1 MLMPLA
7 EQRGGAELALGHL
20 LSHASDLGVEWHL
33 IFFEDGPMVRH
44 ARELGF
50 DAQVIR
56 AGRLRQPW
64 RMWRCIRQIAAVA
77 RAVRAD
83 AIFSWMG
90 KAQLYGG
97 PAALLAGV
105 PALWFQHGIPS
116 QRGAIDALATLL
128 PAALVLTC
136 SRTAAEAQQRLW
148 PLRVTR
154 VVYPAVDLDQFD
166 SAKLPAPTELRRELG
181 LPNDGPLIGIVGRLQ
196 RWKGFHVLVEAM
208 PRILRSHP
216 AAQCVLV
223 GGEHALEPDYKR
235 FLEDRITS
243 LGLQERIH
251 LVGQQQNVAEWT
263 TAMDVFVHASD
274 REPFGMVVVE
284 AMALGKP
291 VVASADA
298 GPTEVI
304 TPGVDGLLSPYGD
317 CEALA
322 GAVLRASR
330 LTSHPR
336 SYRFGGITRLCM
348 TIRSCN
354 PSQPQDSPRSLRIC
368 RESRIDQ

>member
-1 MLMPLA
+1 
-7 EQRGGAELALGHL
+7 
-20 LSHASDLGVEWHL
+20 
-33 IFFEDGPMVRH
+33 
-44 ARELGF
+44 
-50 DAQVIR
+50 
-56 AGRLRQPW
+56 
-64 RMWRCIRQIAAVA
+64 
-77 RAVRAD
+77 
-83 AIFSWMG
+83 
-90 KAQLYGG
+90 
-97 PAALLAGV
+97 
-105 PALWFQHGIPS
+105 
-116 QRGAIDALATLL
+116 
-128 PAALVLTC
+128 
-136 SRTAAEAQQRLW
+136 
-148 PLRVTR
+148 
-154 VVYPAVDLDQFD
+154 
-166 SAKLPAPTELRRELG
+166 
-181 LPNDGPLIGIVGRLQ
+181 VGRLQ

-304 TPGVDGLLSPYGD
+304 TPGVDG
-317 CEALA
+317 
-322 GAVLRASR
+322 
-330 LTSHPR
+330 
-336 SYRFGGITRLCM
+336 
-348 TIRSCN
+348 
-354 PSQPQDSPRSLRIC
+354 
-368 RESRIDQ
+368 